1 MSEQALSGRAPN
13 GTSELSGAAND
24 AAAGSPSRRADTKL
38 VKQMTARTK
47 VRTAVNEAKSNWRL
61 MLLAVTGIVLSLASG
76 WTTWDGMSNFTCPG
90 GNTDGCVAPRI
101 LSFMITFG
109 IQGIMLIAA
118 WLIGETFA
126 ANNASQRSY
135 RSGWFTGGMVIA
147 SAIIAI
153 GLVGFVL
160 QPDQFGNYAQYA
172 TFDPNTLAL
181 LKPGLGLIALVGDR
195 KSVV

>member
-76 WTTWDGMSNFTCPG
+76 WTTWDGM
-90 GNTDGCVAPRI
+90 
-101 LSFMITFG
+101 
-109 IQGIMLIAA
+109 
-118 WLIGETFA
+118 
-126 ANNASQRSY
+126 
-135 RSGWFTGGMVIA
+135 
-147 SAIIAI
+147 
-153 GLVGFVL
+153 
-160 QPDQFGNYAQYA
+160 
-172 TFDPNTLAL
+172 
-181 LKPGLGLIALVGDR
+181 
-195 KSVV
+195 